1 MGVGGAMGVGRDMRV
16 GGAMRMGGAVGVG
29 GADYDDHLHVDKVLH
44 NACGVRCLPHTVL
57 LPCVHQSTS
66 DLVQSCCRPHCL

>member
-1 MGVGGAMGVGRDMRV
+1 MGVGGAMRV
-16 GGAMRMGGAVGVG
+16 GGAVGVG
-29 GADYDDHLHVDKVLH
+29 GAGYDDLLHVDKVLH

>member
-1 MGVGGAMGVGRDMRV
+1 MGVGGAMRV
-16 GGAMRMGGAVGVG
+16 SGAMRVGGAVGVG
-29 GADYDDHLHVDKVLH
+29 GAGYNVLLHVDKVLH
-44 NACGVRCLPHTVL
+44 NACGVRCLQHTVL